1 MPLVQPQVRVE
12 TADQIPVDVEATVTA
27 PEEPRT
33 GDTSP
38 DHSRSGDDIAEAI
51 GVAERGADVDE
62 VHDRGTEA
70 TSGTA
75 PVERTAGDP
84 EMTEG
89 QVAYGSDDTDTDGI
103 PAPGTTPGPSDTSS
117 GVAQSVV
124 AGRTSDRVASGD
136 ESG

>member
-1 MPLVQPQVRVE
+1 MRRTTVSTPQ
-12 TADQIPVDVEATVTA
+12 
-27 PEEPRT
+27 EPST

-51 GVAERGADVDE
+51 EVAERGSAVEE

-70 TSGTA
+70 TTGTA
-75 PVERTAGDP
+75 PVERTRDDP

-89 QVAYGSDDTDTDGI
+89 QVVYGSDSGGEDDAGEDDAGE
-103 PAPGTTPGPSDTSS
+103 AAGGSPGPTGDSA

-124 AGRTSDRVASGD
+124 GGRTSDRVASGD
-136 ESG
+136 EST